1 MPSNVPRR
9 RLLGGLAAA
18 AALPVFAPR
27 TAFAQAWP
35 AKPIRI
41 IVGYPAGG
49 LTDMFARAYGEH
61 LSQRLGQ
68 PVVVENR
75 SGASGS
81 LAAAAVK
88 QAAPDGY
95 TLMFTISTTMLM
107 NRVLYKSLPYDAD
120 KDFVLISSMSAG
132 HLPLI
137 VHKSL
142 GVSNLKEF
150 VEYARRNKVSLG
162 TYAAGSYSHIAV
174 AELNKFFGLNMEA
187 VHYRGEAPMW
197 QDLMAGVIQG
207 GSGSVAA
214 ANAVLQAGVG
224 IPIAVPRT
232 RRMSKLPNVPT
243 FIEQGVTSKAFEI
256 DGFICLVGP
265 AGMPQEIVQRLSD
278 LMVEG
283 GKTERV
289 QKILTTFGIDDAAVG
304 HEEFKRLYAQ
314 DGPVWIE
321 LVKSLGLTPQ

>member
-1 MPSNVPRR
+1 
-9 RLLGGLAAA
+9 
-18 AALPVFAPR
+18 
-27 TAFAQAWP
+27 
-35 AKPIRI
+35 
-41 IVGYPAGG
+41 
-49 LTDMFARAYGEH
+49 
-61 LSQRLGQ
+61 
-68 PVVVENR
+68 
-75 SGASGS
+75 
-81 LAAAAVK
+81 
-88 QAAPDGY
+88 
-95 TLMFTISTTMLM
+95 
-107 NRVLYKSLPYDAD
+107 
-120 KDFVLISSMSAG
+120 
-132 HLPLI
+132 
-137 VHKSL
+137 
-142 GVSNLKEF
+142 
-150 VEYARRNKVSLG
+150 
-162 TYAAGSYSHIAV
+162 
-174 AELNKFFGLNMEA
+174 MEA

-214 ANAVLQAGVG
+214 ASAVLQAGVG